1 MKIKMKLRIAAR
13 LALIMFTG
21 IVNLCIYTACKEE
34 NLEQSKPTL
43 KLNKEE
49 ILVEDDT
56 ATVVTF
62 DVNSNV
68 DWRVL
73 TYTEWLHVS
82 PETGSGKS
90 TVNVTVDENNGGEA
104 RTGKVEVVAG
114 SIKESVNISQSKTIN
129 LVLSKKELALK
140 DLDDGDQVMF
150 TVTSDVDWVLESASD
165 WLTVTPEKGRGGRTV
180 EVTVAAGMNITPGA
194 RNGEMVFKTATRSA
208 TCSVSQNRGADRF
221 SLGSNRIDI
230 SDNGKYRLL
239 RVISS
244 TQWTVTGDE
253 WITADPATGIGSQV
267 IKISARE
274 NTETTERTGTLTFS
288 TGGSTVS
295 VVQGLA
301 GNYWNNKEVIRLHPH
316 TKGNGVPVVIIG
328 DGFDRVDNKKGG
340 IFDSVSRELADS
352 LLQRNYIVMD
362 FADMFDVYAVVVE
375 SPETGVV
382 RGTQT
387 MFDTPTGVNFGA
399 ARQFAHDA
407 IPDLPPTVSYIFVGH
422 GMIGGYAYF
431 GNGEGEGIGVF
442 STAEGVN
449 MYWMSHEFTGH
460 GFASLADEYINPGYM
475 GGIPELKGY
484 QSRYMCMNCS
494 ITTDETA
501 PWWRFIGLDGYD
513 EVGFFE
519 GGFYEAKD
527 IWRPEETS
535 VMVTLGPDGE
545 IYYNAQQRWLIYER
559 IHKVAGID
567 RTFEDFLEF
576 DKKYNKKS
584 KPKPNT
590 Q

>member
-1 MKIKMKLRIAAR
+1 MKIKMKMKLRIVAR

-62 DVNSNV
+62 DINSNA
-68 DWRVL
+68 DWKVL
-73 TYTEWLHVS
+73 SYNDWLHVS
-82 PETGSGKS
+82 PETGNGKS
-90 TVNVTVDENNGGEA
+90 TINVTVGENNEGEA

-114 SIKESVNISQSKTIN
+114 SIKESVSISQSKTIN
-129 LVLSKKELALK
+129 LVLTSKEVALK
-140 DLDDGDQVMF
+140 DLDNGDQVTF
-150 TVTSDVDWVLESASD
+150 KVTSDVDWVLESASD
-165 WLTVTPEKGRGGRTV
+165 WFTVTPEKGRGGRTV

-194 RNGEMVFKTATRSA
+194 RNGEIVFKTATRSA
-208 TCSVSQNRGADRF
+208 TCLVSQNRGEDRF

-230 SDNGKYRLL
+230 SDIGKYRLL
-239 RVISS
+239 RVVSS
-244 TQWTVTGDE
+244 TQWTVTGDDWLQAE
-253 WITADPATGIGSQV
+253 PATGIGSQV
-267 IKISARE
+267 IKISASA
-274 NTETTERTGTLTFS
+274 NTSETEERTGTLTFS
-288 TGGSTVS
+288 SGNTVS
-295 VVQGLA
+295 VVQGRA
-301 GNYWNNKEVIRLHPH
+301 GDYLNNKQVVPLYTH
-316 TKGNGVPVVIIG
+316 TVGKGVPVVIIG

-352 LLQRNYIVMD
+352 LLLRNYIVMD

-407 IPDLPPTVSYIFVGH
+407 FAQQEGKDLPPTVSYIFVGH

-431 GNGEGEGIGVF
+431 GDGVGEGIGVF

-460 GFASLADEYINPGYM
+460 GFASLADEYVNPGYM
-475 GGIPELKGY
+475 GGIQDLKNY

-494 ITTDETA
+494 VTTDPKLA
-501 PWWRFIGLDGYD
+501 PWGRFIGLEGYE
-513 EVGFFE
+513 EVSFYE

-535 VMVTLGPDGE
+535 VMVTLGPNGE
-545 IYYNAQQRWLIYER
+545 IYYNAQSRWLIYER
-559 IHKVAGID
+559 IHKVAGVD
-567 RTFEDFLEF
+567 YSFESFLEF
-576 DKKYNKKS
+576 DKKYNTK
-584 KPKPNT
+584 
-590 Q
+590 